1 MTECMRGVAGE
12 PHLANKPSSTSARY
26 TAAMSRRSAARKI
39 IVSRFAAARATTPDT
54 AMTFDASEDPA
65 LARMFARLAR
75 HGAIISAA
83 PGFYYL
89 DSSRLARFR
98 TIVRRRAAALAAG
111 TGVVATALAAAA
123 AFSIAE

>member
-1 MTECMRGVAGE
+1 M
-12 PHLANKPSSTSARY
+12 L
-26 TAAMSRRSAARKI
+26 RRSAARKT

-54 AMTFDASEDPA
+54 AMAFDPGEDPA
-65 LARMFARLAR
+65 LARMFAQLAR
-75 HGAIISAA
+75 HGAIVAAA
-83 PGFYYL
+83 PGRYYL

-98 TIVRRRAAALAAG
+98 TTVRRRAAALAAA